1 MDCTFSPLT
10 DFTKLE
16 AAVSDF
22 YGPAAAPAQSV
33 RFRRLLDGLTET
45 FGPQT
50 AAAVFSA
57 PGRSEIGGNHT
68 DHQHGRVLAG
78 SVDLD
83 IIAAVVPN
91 NKNVIRI
98 QSEGFPMDVVEL
110 DDLEIREEEK
120 NTSQAIIRGIAA
132 WFKGQGCALE
142 GFDAYT
148 TSNVL
153 KGSGLSSSAAF
164 EVLVGSVINS
174 LFFESRCTPVQIA
187 QIGQYAE
194 NVYFGKPSGLLD
206 QMGCSVG
213 GMVTI
218 DFKDN
223 ANPVVERLDFDFAS
237 AGHALCIIDSGAD
250 HADLTDEYAAVTME
264 LKEICAHFGKNVLRE
279 VPEEEFY
286 AALPVL
292 RRKAG
297 DRAVLRAV
305 HVYDE
310 NRRVEGQV
318 AALRQNDFQ
327 TFLALIRASGLS
339 SWRYLQNVVPAGYT
353 HHQEVAFALAMA
365 ERLLDGRGTCRVHG
379 GGFAGT
385 VQAFVPLDM
394 LDGFKAEMER
404 ILGGGSC
411 HVLTVRPV
419 GGVRLV

>member
-16 AAVSDF
+16 AVVSDF

-33 RFRRLLDGLTET
+33 RFRRLLDGLTES

-148 TSNVL
+148 TSSVL

-174 LFFESRCTPVQIA
+174 LFFEDRCTPVQIA

-365 ERLLDGRGTCRVHG
+365 ERLLDGRGACRVHG